1 MIAVV
6 VVLLLVV
13 MGFLLL
19 AGICYVGPFKYL
31 AVFRPSR
38 RYDSRTRQG
47 EIVFY
52 GASNFTLWKE
62 MEEDL
67 APYPVQNHG
76 FGNSADVDL
85 VRYADK
91 LLYPYVPKIVV
102 FQTGSND
109 YLRIEGDDAK
119 KIRRCMENKR
129 RMFSDFHSRLP
140 DAKFIVMS
148 GLLLPGRKQFLA
160 LTQEINQ
167 ELQELC
173 ATTPY
178 MRFIDASAMT
188 YNGETFHEE
197 LFRKDGIHL
206 NHTGQLRWAQ
216 EYILPVLQE
225 EWNLKPTEVNQ
236 TTQESK
242 S

>member
-1 MIAVV
+1 M
-6 VVLLLVV
+6 
-13 MGFLLL
+13 
-19 AGICYVGPFKYL
+19 
-31 AVFRPSR
+31 
-38 RYDSRTRQG
+38 
-47 EIVFY
+47 
-52 GASNFTLWKE
+52 
-62 MEEDL
+62 
-67 APYPVQNHG
+67 
-76 FGNSADVDL
+76 
-85 VRYADK
+85 
-91 LLYPYVPKIVV
+91 
-102 FQTGSND
+102 
-109 YLRIEGDDAK
+109 
-119 KIRRCMENKR
+119 
-129 RMFSDFHSRLP
+129 
-140 DAKFIVMS
+140 
-148 GLLLPGRKQFLA
+148 
-160 LTQEINQ
+160 
-167 ELQELC
+167 QELC